1 MTKLRYPAQAA
12 TIPGKWSSSLTD
24 NPHPAAVPADRK
36 PMLGRHPL
44 GRLGA
49 GTGQRV
55 NEITAVNHA
64 GMFWARDLIPCDLY
78 VFLSVCQRYTE
89 RCNRGHKLV
98 GRRI

>member
-1 MTKLRYPAQAA
+1 MMRRTFFWLLGVPIEEYL
-12 TIPGKWSSSLTD
+12 SLWET
-24 NPHPAAVPADRK
+24 
-36 PMLGRHPL
+36 
-44 GRLGA
+44 
-49 GTGQRV
+49 QRV

-89 RCNRGHKLV
+89 RHNWGHKLV